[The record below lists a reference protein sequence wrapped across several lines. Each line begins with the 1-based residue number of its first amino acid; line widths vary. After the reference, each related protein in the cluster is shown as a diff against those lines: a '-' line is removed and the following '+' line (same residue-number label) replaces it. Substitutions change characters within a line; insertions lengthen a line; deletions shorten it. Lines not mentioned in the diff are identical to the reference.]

1 VTNGAK
7 LYSEKLALFHFW
19 AHLTGGIG
27 TGAFKGLAGTL
38 QRPLYVNGEFNIAMV
53 LAATPFRTRRRSPA
67 SRRSSSVESS

>member
-27 TGAFKGLAGTL
+27 TGAFKGMAGM
-38 QRPLYVNGEFNIAMV
+38 QARCNA
-53 LAATPFRTRRRSPA
+53 RST
-67 SRRSSSVESS
+67 